1 MRKVRKVDVL
11 YLTPAA
17 TTNDAVDRILGERLA
32 TSDHFYKP
40 SEPPTIAEH
49 SRDSDKYA
57 FVRNRDPRNG
67 ALSQQEVQKFI
78 DRGGYKAPGS
88 FWTPVKA
95 QRPFINDTTSLLYL
109 ATVIWIKV
117 LPVILKGA
125 TEGETTTTEIAN
137 TLKKQYEKGRI
148 SEVVNAVALLCRGG
162 LASVDTNG
170 TVKVKRPTRRRSEAD
185 FARYLI
191 ERACTPAKGL
201 PRRRRRME
209 IAGSDEAADRPTQ
222 MDLFAGD

>member
-88 FWTPVKA
+88 FWTPIKA

-125 TEGETTTTEIAN
+125 IEGQTTAAEIAD

-148 SEVVNAVALLCRGG
+148 SEVLNAVDLLGRGG

-170 TVKVKRPTRRRSEAD
+170 TIKVKRQTRRRNEAD
-185 FARYLI
+185 FARYLT
-191 ERACTPAKGL
+191 ERACAPAKGI
-201 PRRRRRME
+201 PRRRRRMG
-209 IAGSDEAADRPTQ
+209 IAGSNKAANRAAQ
-222 MDLFAGD
+222 LDLFEDD